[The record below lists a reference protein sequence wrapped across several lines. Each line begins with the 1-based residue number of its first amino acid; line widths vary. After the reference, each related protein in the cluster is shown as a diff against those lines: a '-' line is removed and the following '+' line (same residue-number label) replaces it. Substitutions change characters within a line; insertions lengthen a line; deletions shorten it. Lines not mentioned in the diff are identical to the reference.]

1 MQSTPTTHSMHT
13 TPSLHD
19 IHSPLTPS
27 RRTSH
32 SPPTLHLN
40 TTTAEEASLLRSYQ
54 LHASPT
60 LLASPTTRC
69 CIPRR
74 AAAPRTDLTENAQR
88 QQMHDRAEQLCAVLA
103 LHPNCAVDG
112 VFTDAPVLSCTPLH
126 AVLARVWCALMLS
139 QSLVVFCSDAHLL
152 SDVMLSLRSLVAPL
166 QPLHDFRP
174 FFTVYDRDYAAIAA
188 AAAAHTLP
196 TPLLAGTNDPFVAET
211 LGVAMDVLVV
221 PAEPMEPTAPGESAE
236 PASPT
241 KQLLADHANS
251 PFTTPADSAAGGVVE
266 FTSVGALK
274 RLVGGVAGCWYVEQ
288 EPLKPE
294 AFLERFTADVEAI
307 LFRGN
312 LEATTDAWSV
322 KNTLLHGVLQTFT
335 CNFLAP
341 FRQCLEALYEE
352 AVVPK
357 HPYAT
362 VSEQLGEVDVWL
374 VEDAVHRHPEWL
386 KYPFRDGTAT
396 DFIYRFA
403 RTAQAEWLLAELR
416 QRVRAELQT
425 REEAWRERVSRDE
438 LMRVLP
444 RGEQERYA
452 ILQRIHRVIQRTKGG
467 IPPYLASHI

>member
-1 MQSTPTTHSMHT
+1 M
-13 TPSLHD
+13 
-19 IHSPLTPS
+19 
-27 RRTSH
+27 
-32 SPPTLHLN
+32 
-40 TTTAEEASLLRSYQ
+40 
-54 LHASPT
+54 
-60 LLASPTTRC
+60 
-69 CIPRR
+69 
-74 AAAPRTDLTENAQR
+74 
-88 QQMHDRAEQLCAVLA
+88 
-103 LHPNCAVDG
+103 
-112 VFTDAPVLSCTPLH
+112 LSCTPLH

-236 PASPT
+236 PISPT
-241 KQLLADHANS
+241 KQSLADHANS

-312 LEATTDAWSV
+312 
-322 KNTLLHGVLQTFT
+322 
-335 CNFLAP
+335 
-341 FRQCLEALYEE
+341 
-352 AVVPK
+352 
-357 HPYAT
+357 
-362 VSEQLGEVDVWL
+362 
-374 VEDAVHRHPEWL
+374 
-386 KYPFRDGTAT
+386 
-396 DFIYRFA
+396 
-403 RTAQAEWLLAELR
+403 
-416 QRVRAELQT
+416 
-425 REEAWRERVSRDE
+425 RERVG
-438 LMRVLP
+438 
-444 RGEQERYA
+444 GE
-452 ILQRIHRVIQRTKGG
+452 
-467 IPPYLASHI
+467 